1 MSSLDE
7 LPVMRFAAAGGGAVV
22 KFVKLVLLGGSS
34 DCKSNLMSD
43 IVDVDFVSAPIE
55 RIARDFKTRAVS
67 IDGLAYKLQVWDP
80 SGQER
85 FRGITTSY
93 LKGAKG
99 FCLVFDYNKRD
110 SFECIEMWNN
120 YILEHTRE
128 VLKLQQL

>member
-1 MSSLDE
+1 
-7 LPVMRFAAAGGGAVV
+7 
-22 KFVKLVLLGGSS
+22 
-34 DCKSNLMSD
+34 MSD

-67 IDGLAYKLQVWDP
+67 IDGLAYKLLLHT

-110 SFECIEMWNN
+110 SFEWYRNVE
-120 YILEHTRE
+120 
-128 VLKLQQL
+128 